1 MFLAVA
7 GLATF
12 GASCSS
18 DDGGK
23 GNGGGDDKKT
33 LTLSADKTSVKVDET
48 VTFTVSEKDAEIYVE
63 GKKISSKSTK
73 FDKEG
78 SYKVVAKKNGFNDSP
93 VVTIKVTKD
102 GTGGPGDNEKE
113 TLKLTILPTE
123 VTLGNAVSFV
133 VYEGT
138 TDVSSSAKIF
148 VNGSEITGSSYT
160 ATAVGTY
167 SVVAKKEGAND
178 SVEKTFT
185 VVEAPEVGDNFLRVG
200 TEMYEIDA
208 TQSKMMALTIQE
220 EGQNYI
226 RLYSQ
231 TIEEEE
237 IFYCVF
243 VMDVRS
249 EDFAA
254 TQTSTTGAV
263 ARVFKIVVQDPDAEG
278 VRLPGDD
285 EDYEISSDS
294 WILAE
299 NGEVD
304 FAGAEVTLFDV
315 NLIGFQDG
323 GTTEIVASNGDGEI
337 AYNGAFDSMYSIDTT
352 GDQAK
357 GINKNSKLNNVKKIN
372 TDLRSLKKLKMN

>member
-18 DDGGK
+18 SDDN
-23 GNGGGDDKKT
+23 GNGGGNDKET
-33 LTLSADKTSVKVDET
+33 LILSADKTSVKVDET
-48 VTFTVSEKDAEIYVE
+48 VTFTVSEKDAELYVE

-78 SYKVVAKKNGFNDSP
+78 SYKVVAKKNGFKDSN

-178 SVEKTFT
+178 SDAKTFT
-185 VVEAPEVGDNFLRVG
+185 VVEAPAVPEGNFFAAGSDIENIEEV
-200 TEMYEIDA
+200 
-208 TQSKMMALTIQE
+208 
-220 EGQNYI
+220 
-226 RLYSQ
+226 RLYAHANAQNQVLVYSD
-231 TIEEEE
+231 IVEGKDMA
-237 IFYCVF
+237 IFELVSF
-243 VMDVRS
+243 GDDEGIFSMMI
-249 EDFAA
+249 
-254 TQTSTTGAV
+254 AV
-263 ARVFKIVVQDPDAEG
+263 EQPEDAEG
-278 VRLPGDD
+278 IITPKLAVDLGLEHGPLGAYAAFGSGTEVDATNDAGFIYNFTADANGASVPGNVVFGLEDTAL
-285 EDYEISSDS
+285 EADYE
-294 WILAE
+294 
-299 NGEVD
+299 GEFIGV
-304 FAGAEVTLFDV
+304 FALNVG
-315 NLIGFQDG
+315 
-323 GTTEIVASNGDGEI
+323 
-337 AYNGAFDSMYSIDTT
+337 
-352 GDQAK
+352 AK
-357 GINKNSKLNNVKKIN
+357 GVKSSKAKYVNATSKVVK
-372 TDLRSLKKLKMN
+372 